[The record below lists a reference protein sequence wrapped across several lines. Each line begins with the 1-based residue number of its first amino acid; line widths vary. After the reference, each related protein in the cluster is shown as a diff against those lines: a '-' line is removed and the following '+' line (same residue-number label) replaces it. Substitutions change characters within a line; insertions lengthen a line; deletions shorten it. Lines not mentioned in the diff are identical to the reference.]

1 MKILWSLDN
10 TRAIPLRHIR
20 VFEIEDD
27 TKMTE
32 KDKERLGLKNYSVI
46 VRYQI
51 CTGDWF
57 RVFTADTKEECRTF
71 IYDLQDYLY

>member
-1 MKILWSLDN
+1 MRVLWNLDK
-10 TRAIPLRHIR
+10 TKAIPLRHIR
-20 VFEIEDD
+20 VFEIEDH
-27 TKMTE
+27 TERTE
-32 KDKERLGLKNYSVI
+32 KDKERLGVKNYSVL

-57 RVFTADTKEECRTF
+57 WVFTADTKEECRTF